1 MTTLRTRPSTPNIPL
16 LSGPFFDP
24 FDPSPESVAV
34 VTWPD
39 IAWGLSNAY
48 RFGGQSPV
56 PISVG
61 AHTLCVLGAARRLA
75 RPDAV
80 TLDASPEA
88 VALDREMAI
97 AALLH
102 DASEAILG
110 DIPTPFKRHP
120 AYAAVAA
127 IESALQEA
135 LNARFGAAAD
145 AHRHPVIREADTFAL
160 AVEAWL
166 GHGADVRDWGYAVPE
181 RWYALSDLSAVLQ
194 ATDVRWGRG
203 HGGYLSSPVDTFRAL
218 LRAGSAWGLCATADA
233 CAALGRV
240 EGAGDRLTAAPWWPE
255 GSAP

>member
-1 MTTLRTRPSTPNIPL
+1 M
-16 LSGPFFDP
+16 LSGVFLCP
-24 FDPSPESVAV
+24 FDPTPESVAV

-39 IAWGLSNAY
+39 VAWGLSNAH

-80 TLDASPEA
+80 TLGASPEA
-88 VALDREMAI
+88 AALDREMAI

-127 IESALQEA
+127 VESALQEA
-135 LNARFGAAAD
+135 LNVRFGAHPR
-145 AHRHPVIREADTFAL
+145 AHRHHIIKEADTFAL

-166 GHGADVRDWGYAVPE
+166 GHGADVRDWGYTVSE
-181 RWYALSDLSAVLQ
+181 RWHALRDLSAVLQ
-194 ATDVRWGRG
+194 TEHGWRRDL
-203 HGGYLSSPVDTFRAL
+203 GGYYSTPVDTFRAL
-218 LRAGSAWGLCATADA
+218 LSAGDGWGLCTTAEA
-233 CAALGRV
+233 LAALGRV
-240 EGAGDRLTAAPWWPE
+240 EGAERRLTPAPWWSK
-255 GSAP
+255 GGAP